1 MPTLFQWL
9 LRIASGLIGLIVL
22 GAVVVYY
29 LASRSLPDYDKT
41 LRVADISAPVEVV
54 RDNANVPHIFAAP
67 DAPDK
72 DVYFGLGY
80 AHAQDRLWQMTM
92 LRRTVQGRLSELFGE
107 RTVSIDS
114 LVRRLDL
121 YALSVK
127 SVEVQTP
134 ETRAALSAYA
144 AGVNSRLAE
153 INIDALGRGAPEMFV
168 FNAPIAPWQ
177 PADSIAI
184 IKLMALQLSSHLEEE
199 VLRARTSLILPD
211 ENRLRDILPDVP
223 GSGVAAL
230 PRYSAL
236 VPGPVPRFA
245 QASPMPQTQTSP
257 FKRRGLA
264 GASNAWAAAPSR
276 SASGGTLLANDP
288 HLGLTAP
295 SIWYLA
301 RLELASGGVIGATIP
316 GVPVVMTGR
325 SATLGWGITSS
336 YLDDQDLFIE
346 KINPDNPEEY
356 QTPAGFRPFV
366 TRKSIVE
373 IKDST
378 PITLTLRW
386 TENGPVLPGSHYGLS
401 TITPPGHVVSLA
413 WTALSPKDT
422 TMSAAIALM
431 GAQTVRDG
439 LELSEDYIAPSQNLT
454 LADQSDIAMKTIGA
468 MPRRNAEHQSQGRL
482 PSPGWRHENRWQGR
496 LPFSD
501 NPHFIAPVGG
511 ILGNTN
517 NKTIDRPFPKHVSYV
532 WGDSQRIQRWQRLMQ
547 SRQVHTRDSFIEA
560 QLDPVSATART
571 LLPLIGAELWF
582 TGEAAPDGTAERQRQ
597 RALTLLASWNGEM
610 NEHLPEPL
618 IYAAWL
624 RALQTRLI
632 QDELGPLAVEFD
644 HVEPL
649 FIERAFRDVD
659 GASVWCDVL
668 QSAPVETCPDMA
680 RLALDDALVWIGE
693 KYGPALE
700 SLRWGDA
707 HQATHDH
714 PVLGEVP
721 VLRYFVNIRQ
731 STSGGDNT
739 LQRGRTSGQDPD
751 PFQNVHSAAYRGV
764 YDFADPDSSVFVTST
779 GQSGH
784 FLSRH
789 YDDLAQL
796 WRRGE
801 YIPMSLDENLA
812 RAASVGVTRLIPAE

>member
-1 MPTLFQWL
+1 MPKLFQWL
-9 LRIASGLIGLIVL
+9 LRITSGLIGLIVL
-22 GAVVVYY
+22 AIVVVYY
-29 LASRSLPDYDKT
+29 LASRSLPDYQKT
-41 LRVADISAPVEVV
+41 LRVPAISAPVEIV
-54 RDNANVPHIFAAP
+54 RDNANVPHIFPADAAP
-67 DAPDK
+67 DTDA
-72 DVYFGLGY
+72 YFGLGY

-107 RTVSIDS
+107 RTVAIDS
-114 LVRRLDL
+114 IMRRLDL
-121 YALSVK
+121 YPLAAK
-127 SVEVQTP
+127 SVEAQDDQ
-134 ETRAALSAYA
+134 TRAALRAYS
-144 AGVNSRLAE
+144 AGVNARLDE
-153 INIDALGRGAPEMFV
+153 INRDALGRGAPEMFL

-184 IKLMALQLSSHLEEE
+184 IKLMALQLSAHLDEE

-211 ENRLRDILPDVP
+211 EKRLRDILPDVP
-223 GSGVAAL
+223 GTGVAAL
-230 PRYSAL
+230 PEYSSI
-236 VPGPVPRFA
+236 VPGDLPKYA
-245 QASPMPQTQTSP
+245 AGIPMPDVPFSP
-257 FKRRGLA
+257 FAKRDLA

-288 HLGLTAP
+288 HLGFTAP

-301 RLELASGGVIGATIP
+301 RLELGTGGVIGGTIP

-325 SATLGWGITSS
+325 SGTLGWGITSS
-336 YLDDQDLFIE
+336 YMDDQDLYIE
-346 KINPDNPEEY
+346 RLNPDNPEEY

-366 TRKSIVE
+366 TRKSILN
-373 IKDST
+373 IKDA
-378 PITLTLRW
+378 PPVTLTLRW
-386 TENGPVLPGSHYGLS
+386 TENGPVLPGSHYNLS

-413 WTALSPKDT
+413 WTALSPSDT
-422 TMSAAIALM
+422 TMSAAISLMKADTIRDAL
-431 GAQTVRDG
+431 D
-439 LELSEDYIAPSQNLT
+439 LSEAFIAPSLNLT
-454 LADQSDIAMKTIGA
+454 VVDQTEIAMKTIGA
-468 MPRRNAEHQSQGRL
+468 MPRRNIDHQSQGRL
-482 PSPGWRHENRWQGR
+482 PTPGWRNENRWQGR
-496 LPFSD
+496 MPYSA
-501 NPHFIAPVGG
+501 NPEFISPRGG

-517 NKTIDRPFPKHVSYV
+517 NKIVDRPFPNHVSFS
-532 WGDSQRIQRWQRLMQ
+532 WGDSQRVQRWQRLMQ

-560 QLDPVSATART
+560 QLDPVSTTART

-582 TGEAAPDGTAERQRQ
+582 TEEAAPDGTAERQRQ
-597 RALTLLASWNGEM
+597 RALALLASWNGEM

-624 RALQTRLI
+624 RALQTRMI
-632 QDELGPLAVEFD
+632 QDELGPLSSEFD

-659 GASVWCDVL
+659 GAASWCNVI

-680 RLALDDALVWIGE
+680 KLALDDALVWIGE
-693 KYGPALE
+693 KYGSALE

-714 PVLGEVP
+714 PVLGDVP

-739 LQRGRTSGQDPD
+739 LLRGRTSGKDPD
-751 PFQNVHSAAYRGV
+751 PFQNVHGAGYRGV

-801 YIPMSLDENLA
+801 YIPMSLDEDLA
-812 RAASVGVTRLIPAE
+812 RAASVGITNLLPAK